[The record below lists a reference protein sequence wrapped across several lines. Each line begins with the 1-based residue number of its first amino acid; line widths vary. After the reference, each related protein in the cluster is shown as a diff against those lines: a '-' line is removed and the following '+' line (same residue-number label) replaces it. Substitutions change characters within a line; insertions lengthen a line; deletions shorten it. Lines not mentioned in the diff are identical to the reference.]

1 MPLEQRLNIK
11 MSQKLIMTPS
21 LQQAI
26 KLLQL
31 SKLELL
37 EEITRELVDNPVL
50 EEGTEVTQSEE
61 EVKDAASVKEKE
73 GEGPTTPETPTPAD
87 DGQET
92 FGDDFLDAFYENF
105 LQSSYEPRA
114 PVEEIELPSFEATL
128 TKPLTLTDHL
138 QWQLD
143 ATPIDEIQR
152 EIVDAIIGNLN
163 DDGYLGATREEIQA
177 MGPYAAEEVDRALDL
192 IKGLDP
198 PGVGASDLRECLLIQ
213 LRHLDLSNSPACEIV
228 TNHFELLQGHRY
240 QPLAQ
245 QLGCS
250 MQELGEA
257 IEVIKHLDPSPGLKY
272 NTMRSQYVTPDVFV
286 IKGERGEYKVLLN
299 EDGMPRLR
307 ISGLYRRM
315 LDRHNPTPDRE
326 ARSYLREKV
335 RAAHRFIKS
344 LDERQ
349 RTIHKVAT
357 SIVKHERDFLDHG
370 IDHMRP
376 LILRDVAE
384 DIGMHES
391 TVSRV
396 VNNKYMHTPRG
407 LFELRYFFHAAVPG
421 SSGEDISSLKVKD
434 KIREIVTSEDP
445 QNPLSDAHIVKLLA
459 EEHGIRIARRTV
471 AKYRGE
477 LRIPSSNDRR
487 QPLA

>member
-1 MPLEQRLNIK
+1 MALEQKLNIK

-37 EEITRELVDNPVL
+37 EEITHELVENPVL
-50 EEGTEVTQSEE
+50 EEGTEVTQSEQ
-61 EVKDAASVKEKE
+61 EVKEEAAAPVAE
-73 GEGPTTPETPTPAD
+73 GAPAAATTPAEG
-87 DGQET
+87 DGKET

-105 LQSSYEPRA
+105 IQSSYEPRA
-114 PVEEIELPSFEATL
+114 PVEQIDLPSFEATL
-128 TKPLTLTDHL
+128 TKPQTLTDHL
-138 QWQLD
+138 EWQLEASAVD
-143 ATPIDEIQR
+143 DRVR
-152 EIVDAIIGNLN
+152 EIAEAIIGNLN
-163 DDGYLGATREEIQA
+163 DDGYLGATVEELQA
-177 MGPYAAEEVDRALDL
+177 MGPYRPEEVERALTL
-192 IKGLDP
+192 VRSLDP
-198 PGVGASDLRECLLIQ
+198 PGVAARDLRECLLIQ
-213 LRHLDLSNSPACEIV
+213 LEHLGLAASHAGGIV
-228 TNHFELLQGHRY
+228 RDHFDQLQGHRY
-240 QPLAQ
+240 PALA
-245 QLGCS
+245 
-250 MQELGEA
+250 QELGCDMAELSAA
-257 IEVIKHLDPSPGLKY
+257 IDVIRHLDPSPGLRY
-272 NTMRSQYVTPDVFV
+272 NSRRSQYVTPDVFV
-286 IKGERGEYKVLLN
+286 VKVERAEYKVVLN

-307 ISGLYRRM
+307 ISGHYRRM
-315 LDRHNPTPDRE
+315 LDHQNPAADRE
-326 ARSYLREKV
+326 ARSYIREKV

-349 RTIHKVAT
+349 RTIFKVAT

-370 IDHMRP
+370 INHMRP

-407 LFELRYFFHAAVPG
+407 LYEMRYFFHAAVPG
-421 SSGEDISSLKVKD
+421 SAGEDISSLKVKE
-434 KIREIVTSEDP
+434 KIREIVASEDN
-445 QNPLSDAHIVKLLA
+445 QSPLSDAHIVKLLS